1 MSSLLFNEEFPQ
13 YIEVEENESQIESL
27 LKQESDVNEAMLV
40 LEGDPPKVSSNGCC
54 LQGNS
59 LFEF

>member
-54 LQGNS
+54 
-59 LFEF
+59 